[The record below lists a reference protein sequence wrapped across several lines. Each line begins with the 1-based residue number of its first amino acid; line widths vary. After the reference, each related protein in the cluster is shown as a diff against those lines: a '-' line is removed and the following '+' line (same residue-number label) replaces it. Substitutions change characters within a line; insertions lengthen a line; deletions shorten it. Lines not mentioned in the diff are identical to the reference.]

1 MDCGLVKMIKIVI
14 PVLTMMLIMS
24 CVSMDEGNEEVIY
37 DAKEV
42 INYLAL
48 GDSYTIGQGVE
59 EKQRWP
65 NQLSEKLHESNFE
78 VDSLKIIAQPGWT
91 TSNLIEGIEHVE
103 MGTYDLVSLLIGVNN
118 QYQNQPFTT
127 FETEFNILLNKSLEF
142 AGDTKRVFVVS
153 IPDYGVTPFGSSYSE
168 GIRQEIDLYNE

>member
-1 MDCGLVKMIKIVI
+1 
-14 PVLTMMLIMS
+14 
-24 CVSMDEGNEEVIY
+24 
-37 DAKEV
+37 
-42 INYLAL
+42 
-48 GDSYTIGQGVE
+48 
-59 EKQRWP
+59 
-65 NQLSEKLHESNFE
+65 
-78 VDSLKIIAQPGWT
+78 
-91 TSNLIEGIEHVE
+91 

-168 GIRQEIDLYNE
+168 DIRQEIDRYNEYISSQCEEKNIPFINITEISREFGDNRRSAIKKKYPPLPVSGFLTRKARF